1 MDIVFKYEGKDVNG
15 VNQSG
20 MVIALDLGG
29 AHKKIM
35 AMGVTPIVCE
45 KDINLTVSIIG
56 DIENDEFFR
65 LYKFIGRLTKNG
77 TSLFSAM
84 EDYIDLIDDVR
95 MRCMISMVTGCLRGG
110 FSISNAMEEAGFP
123 EKHFMTVRAL
133 EESGESYKAFERLS
147 KECNEQHILKKEIK
161 SMLLKP
167 KLFFSIFAVVIYA
180 FFGFFMYRA
189 IGGLVSLVGESKVP
203 EYSVALGN
211 LSLFCSENIVMFTV
225 MYWGSIFL
233 SVWFVKTRTFKK
245 IFNSIPAISALTE
258 KIDMYNGWSSFGTLN
273 SAGVPNRL
281 TCEMVSK
288 SVNREDVE
296 QMFLIMRTSLESG
309 DDIPT
314 SVGKAGF
321 PPYIYKKIKAISL
334 QSGSDTGEQIVSMAG
349 EIKEQVDVLVDK
361 LKKRSEMV
369 ILFMTAGFVL
379 IFFLLTYYPMLKATL
394 SGV

>member
-1 MDIVFKYEGKDVNG
+1 MEMVFKYEGKDVNG
-15 VNQSG
+15 INQSG
-20 MVIALDLGG
+20 MVIAIDLGD
-29 AHKKIM
+29 AHKKITS
-35 AMGVTPIVCE
+35 MGVSPIICD

-56 DIENDEFFR
+56 DIENDEYFR
-65 LYKFIGRLTKNG
+65 LYKFIGRLTRNG

-84 EDYIDLIDDVR
+84 EDYIDLIEDVR

-110 FSISNAMEEAGFP
+110 FSISMAMEKAGFP

-147 KECNEQHILKKEIK
+147 QECNEQHLLKKEIK

-225 MYWGSIFL
+225 FYWGIIFS
-233 SVWFVKTRTFKK
+233 SVWFVKTKTFKRL
-245 IFNSIPAISALTE
+245 FNGIPAISKLTE

-314 SVGKAGF
+314 AVGKAGF

-349 EIKEQVDVLVDK
+349 EIKEQVDFLVDK
-361 LKKRSEMV
+361 LKKRSEMI
-369 ILFMTAGFVL
+369 ILFMTAGFVV

-394 SGV
+394 SGL

>member
-1 MDIVFKYEGKDVNG
+1 MDIVYKYEGRDGNNL
-15 VNQSG
+15 NQSG
-20 MVIALDLGG
+20 MVIAVDMGD
-29 AHKKIM
+29 AYSKITS
-35 AMGVTPIVCE
+35 MGISPIICE
-45 KDINLTVSIIG
+45 KDINLTVSVMG
-56 DIENDEFFR
+56 EVENDEYFR
-65 LYKFIGRLTKNG
+65 LYKFVGRLTKNG

-95 MRCMISMVTGCLRGG
+95 MKCMISMVTGCLRGG
-110 FSISNAMEEAGFP
+110 FSISSAMEAAGFP

-133 EESGESYKAFERLS
+133 EESGDSYKAFVRLS
-147 KECNEQHILKKEIK
+147 EECNEQFLLKKEIK

-167 KLFFSIFAVVIYA
+167 KIFFSIFLVVIYA

-189 IGGLVSLVGESKVP
+189 IGGLVNLVGESKVP
-203 EYSVALGN
+203 EYSVQLGKV
-211 LSLFCSENIVMFTV
+211 SLFCSENIIMFTIL
-225 MYWGSIFL
+225 YWGVILFL
-233 SVWFVKTRTFKK
+233 VRFVQTKTFKR
-245 IFNSIPAISALTE
+245 IFNSIPAISTLTE

-288 SVNREDVE
+288 SVSREDVE
-296 QMFLIMRTSLESG
+296 QMFLIMRTALESG

-314 SVGKAGF
+314 SVSKAGF

-334 QSGSDTGEQIVSMAG
+334 QSGSDTGEQIVLMAG
-349 EIKEQVDVLVDK
+349 EIKEQVDFLVDK
-361 LKKRSEMV
+361 LKKRSEMI